1 MKVEIDTSN
10 KTIKV
15 LEECKIMDLLNTFR
29 DLDDYKEYKIIP
41 NTIINT
47 IKIKDIKPLD
57 WVQPYSRPWVGDP
70 PPYTKPAIWYGTENT
85 IISSTNIN
93 QTK

>member
-47 IKIKDIKPLD
+47 IKIKDNKPLE
-57 WVQPYSRPWVGDP
+57 WINPNPWKIGTPIYEPYKKYYEV
-70 PPYTKPAIWYGTENT
+70 TCTNT
-85 IISSTNIN
+85 STTI
-93 QTK
+93 

>member
-1 MKVEIDTSN
+1 MKVEIDTNN

-29 DLDDYKEYKIIP
+29 DLDNYREYKIIP

-47 IKIKDIKPLD
+47 IKIKDSKPLE
-57 WVQPYSRPWVGDP
+57 WVQPYTQPWTN
-70 PPYTKPAIWYGTENT
+70 PYYPFPQNPFKITCDSINEAIKLLN
-85 IISSTNIN
+85 N
-93 QTK
+93 K